1 MEKAE
6 TAEFFDELEKVS
18 RALRDWDQA
27 TSPFWMLMSPYA
39 YQLELERREW
49 WATAPLWK
57 QWIRRIQ
64 IRVARLW
71 ERKIMWWWE
80 CRLPVLLGYDRYD

>member
-18 RALRDWDQA
+18 RALGEWDQA
-27 TSPFWMLMSPYA
+27 TSPFRMFMSPHA
-39 YQLELERREW
+39 YRAWQEERVW
-49 WATAPLWK
+49 WLTAPLWLK
-57 QWIRRIQ
+57 CLRRVQ
-64 IRVARLW
+64 IRAERL
-71 ERKIMWWWE
+71 RDRLGWWWE